1 MFPKLLP
8 IGHFFIP
15 AYGLLVM
22 TGVFLALLM
31 AKRLARRSGM
41 NGEQIFDL
49 GVSIVIAGLIGSKA
63 LLIVTDP
70 EFLKSWSNAWLLLR
84 SGGVFYGG
92 ILFGTAAAWYYLH
105 KYKLPF
111 WPTTDVL
118 GTGVPL
124 AHFFGRLGC
133 FAAGC
138 CWGRECSLPWAVTFT
153 DPEARALTGVP
164 LDVPVH
170 PTQIYEALFLAV
182 LFGLLY
188 LRFPKRRFDGQI
200 FLTYVILYAAFRFC
214 LEFLRGDPRGSLFG
228 VLSTSQAIAAGAFL
242 AAAIL
247 YAVRNKT
254 VQRGKA

>member
-1 MFPKLLP
+1 MFPKILP

-22 TGVFLALLM
+22 TGVFLALWT
-31 AKRLARRSGM
+31 AKRLANRSGM
-41 NGEQIFDL
+41 NGEQVFDL

-63 LLIVTDP
+63 LLIVTDRT
-70 EFLKSWSNAWLLLR
+70 FLQSWDNAWMLLR

-92 ILFGTAAAWYYLH
+92 VLFGTAAAWYYFR

-111 WPTTDVL
+111 WRTVDIL

-153 DPEARALTGVP
+153 SADAHALTGVP
-164 LDVPVH
+164 LDVPLH
-170 PTQIYEALFLAV
+170 PTQLYEALFLAV
-182 LFGLLY
+182 LFGFLY
-188 LRFPKRRFDGQI
+188 LRYPGRRFDGQI
-200 FLTYVILYAAFRFC
+200 FLSYAILYAAFRFC
-214 LEFLRGDPRGSLFG
+214 IEFLRGDPRGSLFG
-228 VLSTSQAIAAGAFL
+228 VLSTSQAIAAGVFL
-242 AAAIL
+242 AASTFYAI
-247 YAVRNKT
+247 RNKT